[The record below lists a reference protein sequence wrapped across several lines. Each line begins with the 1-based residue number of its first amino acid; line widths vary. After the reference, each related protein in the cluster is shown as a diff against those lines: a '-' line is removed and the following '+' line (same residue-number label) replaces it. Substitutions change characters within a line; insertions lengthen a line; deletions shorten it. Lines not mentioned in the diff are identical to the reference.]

1 MPRKARIDAPGA
13 LHHIIVRGIERKDIF
28 KDQKD
33 KTNFLD
39 RLELILTETSTPCFA
54 WALMPNHVH
63 LLLRTGLTSIATIMR
78 RLLTGY
84 AQQFNRRH
92 RRHGQLFQNRYK
104 SFLCEEDAYL
114 LELVRYIHLNPL
126 RAGLVESM
134 DDLNHYPGSGHSALM
149 GKVERKWQ
157 DVGYI
162 LNYFGKKEGAARGA
176 YLEYIIKGVTLGRR
190 PDLVG
195 GGLVRSAGGWKM
207 LKGRRR
213 AKLRMKG
220 DERILGSGDFVEA
233 VLKKA
238 NEDFEQR
245 TLLKVKGPGLD
256 ALIRRVCRYFDV
268 EPEEIKNN
276 SKYRM
281 VSRARALVCF
291 LATRKLM
298 ISNVKVANSLNI
310 SPSAVSKASARG
322 QKDKAIDAIQRKVFG
337 NIAFD

>member
-1 MPRKARIDAPGA
+1 MPRKARIDAPGF
-13 LHHIIVRGIERKDIF
+13 LHHIIVRGIERKEIF
-28 KDQKD
+28 RDQKD
-33 KTNFLD
+33 QTNFLD
-39 RLELILTETSTPCFA
+39 RLELILEDTSTPCFA
-54 WALMPNHVH
+54 WALIPNHVH
-63 LLLRTGLTSIATIMR
+63 LLLRTGMTPISTIMR

-134 DDLNHYPGSGHSALM
+134 DELNQYPYSGHSALM
-149 GKVERKWQ
+149 GKIERKWQ
-157 DVGYI
+157 DVDYI
-162 LNYFGKKEGAARGA
+162 LNYFGNKDGAARTS
-176 YLEYIIKGVTLGRR
+176 YLEYVIKGITLGRR
-190 PDLVG
+190 PDLIG

-207 LKGRRR
+207 LKERRR
-213 AKLRMKG
+213 AKLRTKG

-238 NEDFEQR
+238 NEDFEKR
-245 TLLKVKGPGLD
+245 TLLKVKGPDLD
-256 ALIRRVCRYFDV
+256 TLILQVGQHFDIRA
-268 EPEEIKNN
+268 EDIK
-276 SKYRM
+276 SSVKFPL

-298 ISNVKVANSLNI
+298 ISNAKVANSLNI

-322 QKDKAIDAIQRKVFG
+322 QKDKAVDEVQQKVFG
-337 NIAFD
+337 NMAFD

>member
-13 LHHIIVRGIERKDIF
+13 LHHIIFRGIERKDIF
-28 KDQKD
+28 RDQKD
-33 KTNFLD
+33 KTNFID

-54 WALMPNHVH
+54 WALMTNHVH
-63 LLLRTGLTSIATIMR
+63 LLLRTGMAPIATIMR

-92 RRHGQLFQNRYK
+92 NRHGQLFQNRYK

-126 RAGLVESM
+126 RAGLIENM
-134 DDLNHYPGSGHSALM
+134 DELSHYPGSGHSALM
-149 GKVERKWQ
+149 GTVERKWQ
-157 DVGYI
+157 DVAYV
-162 LNYFGKKEGAARGA
+162 LNYFGDKKGAARKS
-176 YLEYIIKGVTLGRR
+176 YLQYVAKGVAQGRR
-190 PDLVG
+190 PDLMG

-207 LKGRRR
+207 LKARRR

-245 TLLKVKGPGLD
+245 TLLKIKGPDLD
-256 ALIRRVCRYFDV
+256 TLIHRVCQHFDL
-268 EPEEIKNN
+268 EPEAIKGNV
-276 SKYRM
+276 KYPL
-281 VSRARALVCF
+281 VSRARAVVCF

-298 ISNVKVANSLNI
+298 MPNVTVAKRLSI
-310 SPSAVSKASARG
+310 SPSAVSKASTRG
-322 QKDKAIDAIQRKVFG
+322 QDDRAIGEILRKVLG
-337 NIAFD
+337 NIVFD